1 MADDHSM
8 DVVVNFDMQEM
19 KNAVDQCKREALN
32 RYDLKN
38 SNLEIELTDTEFKVN
53 AENEFQIEAVH
64 DILSR
69 KMAGRNL
76 SPKILDRQKIEEAGG
91 MRVRQVMKLLKVLDQ
106 ETSKIITKL
115 LKENFPKAKSSIQGE
130 TVRISSKSIDDL
142 QAIMSFLKMR
152 PEMKIPLQFT
162 NYRG

>member
-32 RYDLKN
+32 RYDLKD

-53 AENEFQIEAVH
+53 AENEFQIEAVY

-69 KMAGRNL
+69 KMAGRNI

-91 MRVRQVMKLLKVLDQ
+91 MRMRQVMKLLKVLDQ

-115 LKENFPKAKSSIQGE
+115 MKENFPKAKSSIQGD

-152 PEMKIPLQFT
+152 PEMKIPLLFT
-162 NYRG
+162 NYR

>member
-32 RYDLKN
+32 RYDLKD

-53 AENEFQIEAVH
+53 AENEFQIEAVY

-69 KMAGRNL
+69 KMAGRNI

-91 MRVRQVMKLLKVLDQ
+91 MRMRQVMKLLKVLDQ

-115 LKENFPKAKSSIQGE
+115 MKENFPKAKSSIQGD

-152 PEMKIPLQFT
+152 QEMKIPLLFT
-162 NYRG
+162 NYR

>member
-8 DVVVNFDMQEM
+8 DIVVNFDMQEM

-38 SNLEIELTDTEFKVN
+38 SNIEIDLTDTEFKVN

-76 SPKILDRQKIEEAGG
+76 SPRILDRQKIEEAGG
-91 MRVRQVMKLLKVLDQ
+91 MRVRQTMKLLKVLDM

-115 LKENFPKAKSSIQGE
+115 IKENFPKAKSSIQGD

-142 QAIMSFLKMR
+142 QAIMSFLKAR

-162 NYRG
+162 NYR

>member
-8 DVVVNFDMQEM
+8 DIVVNFDMQEM

-38 SNLEIELTDTEFKVN
+38 SNIEIDLTDTEFKVN

-64 DILSR
+64 DILGR

-76 SPKILDRQKIEEAGG
+76 SPRILDRQKIEEAGG
-91 MRVRQVMKLLKVLDQ
+91 MRVRQTMKLLKVLDM
-106 ETSKIITKL
+106 ETSKTITRL
-115 LKENFPKAKSSIQGE
+115 LKENFPKAKSSIQGD
-130 TVRISSKSIDDL
+130 TVRVSSKSIDDL
-142 QAIMSFLKMR
+142 QDIMTFLRAR

-162 NYRG
+162 NYR